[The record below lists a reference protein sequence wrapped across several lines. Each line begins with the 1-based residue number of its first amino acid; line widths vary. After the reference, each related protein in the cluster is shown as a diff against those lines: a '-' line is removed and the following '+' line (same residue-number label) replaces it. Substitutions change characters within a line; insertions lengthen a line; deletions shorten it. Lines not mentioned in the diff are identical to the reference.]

1 MMKNGPK
8 QKAENYGGAEM
19 FPGKAKP
26 ISSVSRTTQDN
37 GHPAKTP
44 RLCPKTGKYLR
55 PSRKY
60 PWLIWLFPIAG
71 LLSLIWFLIR
81 VLPKPSRATYP
92 CQRVAA
98 PLAGGFVIWI
108 TGLIAST
115 LAYRKARRTLGQ
127 SRYVVAGICI
137 AVSVMAVWWSFNVT
151 GESPAEAAF
160 ASTDPPNSPMGV
172 AKGIHPG
179 RVVWVHD
186 PAATS
191 WDESAGE
198 WWDDDNTDQNVVGYM
213 VSKTIRELTGEP
225 NDANAWD
232 ALFRHF
238 NQTKGLGDIGYQR
251 GEKIVIKINMNQN
264 RSLAWSKGQ
273 GMPSPHAVYSLLDQ
287 LINAA
292 GVPGSSITICDAS
305 RYIGDPLY
313 DKVRGNTD
321 PNFQNVRFVADR
333 TYNGR
338 IAAARD
344 LNNPIHFGN
353 PSIQNSG
360 NVNIPQCYTQ
370 AKYFINMAL
379 LRPHSLAGVTLCA
392 KNHFGSTYFPSSN
405 DWTPAPMHNYM
416 GRNRSMDSYNCFVD
430 LIGHQHLGG
439 KTMLYMIEGLYGA
452 RNQENNVIKYVSF
465 GDDWCSSIFASQD
478 PVAIDSV
485 GLDFLAYENGL
496 NTAMVDVSGNP
507 DNYMHEAAL
516 ADNPPS
522 GTFYDPEGDGT
533 RLASLGVHEHWNNPT
548 DKQYSRNL
556 GTGDGIE
563 LVVASFA
570 TADGPV
576 ENLTTGKRYDY
587 IRHAISEAGPG
598 DQIVAGPGIYSENVN
613 FSGKNLTLTSAD
625 PNDPNVVAA
634 TVIDS
639 DNQAVTFAGGEDAN
653 CVLAGFTIT
662 GANNGIYCSEA
673 SPTITNCSITGNAGA
688 GIKLAN
694 SSYPTIINCGINAN
708 AGSGIEMSKQTK
720 GRYIFYNYATITN
733 CIVAAN
739 YQHGIAGG
747 IPTITNCTIVANS
760 PCGISSLEPTV
771 TSSIIYYNGFGS
783 DAVQIEGDLTTVTYT
798 DVQGGWQGQGN
809 IDAEPC
815 FVEPGFWDLNGTLED
830 VNDDFWVQG
839 DYHLRSHAGRWDP
852 NRQTWVSDVVTSPC
866 IDAGN
871 PDSDWTAE
879 LLPNGE
885 RINMGAYGGTPQ
897 ASMSLSGGGYIAE

>member
-1 MMKNGPK
+1 MLFKRSK
-8 QKAENYGGAEM
+8 H
-19 FPGKAKP
+19 
-26 ISSVSRTTQDN
+26 ILSVSQTTRDKR
-37 GHPAKTP
+37 HPNKTSEV
-44 RLCPKTGKYLR
+44 CPKTGKYLR
-55 PSRKY
+55 PNRRY

-81 VLPKPSRATYP
+81 VPPKPSRATYP

-98 PLAGGFVIWI
+98 PLASGFVVWI
-108 TGLIAST
+108 TGLIGST
-115 LAYRKARRTLGQ
+115 LAYRKAKQTLHQ
-127 SRYVVAGICI
+127 SRYVVAAVCI
-137 AVSVMAVWWSFNVT
+137 AVSIMSVWWSLNVT
-151 GESPAEAAF
+151 VEPPAQAAF
-160 ASTDPPNSPMGV
+160 TPTDPPNSPMGV

-191 WDESAGE
+191 WDRSTGH
-198 WWDDDNTDQNVVGYM
+198 WWDDDSTDQNVVDYM
-213 VSKTIRELTGEP
+213 VSKTIQELTGEP
-225 NDANAWD
+225 NDVSAWD

-238 NQTKGLGDIGYQR
+238 NQTMGLGDIGYQQ

-264 RSLAWSKGQ
+264 RSLAWSRGQ
-273 GMPSPHAVYSLLDQ
+273 GMPSPHAVHSLLDQ
-287 LINAA
+287 LINSA
-292 GVPGSSITICDAS
+292 GVPGSEITICDAS

-313 DKVRGNTD
+313 DKVRGNPD
-321 PNFQNVRFVADR
+321 PDFQNIRFVADR

-338 IAAARD
+338 IAAKRD

-353 PSIQNSG
+353 PSVQNSG

-379 LRPHSLAGVTLCA
+379 LRPHSRGGVTLCA

-416 GRNRSMDSYNCFVD
+416 GKTRSLSSYNCLVD

-439 KTMLYMIEGLYGA
+439 KTMLYMIDGLYGA

-485 GLDFLAYENGL
+485 GLDFLRYEDGL
-496 NTAMVDVSGNP
+496 NPDMVDVTGNP

-522 GTFYDPEGDGT
+522 GTVYDPEGDGT
-533 RLASLGVHEHWNNPT
+533 RLASLGVHEHWNNPV

-556 GTGDGIE
+556 GTGNGIE
-563 LVVASFA
+563 LVVPSLAA
-570 TADGPV
+570 VDGPI

-598 DQIVAGPGIYSENVN
+598 DHIVVSPGIYAENIN
-613 FSGKNLTLTSAD
+613 FGGKSLTLSSDD

-634 TVIDS
+634 TIIDGS
-639 DNQAVTFAGGEDAN
+639 NHAVTFAGSEDAN
-653 CVLAGFTIT
+653 SVLVGFTIT
-662 GANNGIYCSEA
+662 DANTAIYCSNV
-673 SPTITNCSITGNAGA
+673 SPTIANCVIVDNSGAGIELHNGSNPIITNSKIICNAGA
-688 GIKLAN
+688 GVEMWVKKGGRIIIYN
-694 SSYPTIINCGINAN
+694 YPTVANCVIAEN
-708 AGSGIEMSKQTK
+708 S
-720 GRYIFYNYATITN
+720 
-733 CIVAAN
+733 
-739 YQHGIAGG
+739 QHGISGG
-747 IPTITNCTIVANS
+747 IPTITNCTIAVNAL
-760 PCGISSLEPTV
+760 CGISSFNPTV
-771 TSSIIYYNGFGS
+771 SNSIIYYNSIDS
-783 DAVQIEGDLTTVTYT
+783 DGVQIESTLDAEVTYT
-798 DVQGGWQGQGN
+798 DVQGGWPGQGN
-809 IDAEPC
+809 IDEIPC
-815 FVEPGFWDLNGTLED
+815 FVEPGFGFVNLNGTPED
-830 VNDDFWVQG
+830 VNDDFWIWIHG
-839 DYHLRSHAGRWDP
+839 DYHLRSRAGRWYP

-871 PDSDWTAE
+871 LDSDWTAE

-885 RINMGAYGGTPQ
+885 RINMGVYGGTPQ
-897 ASMSLSGGGYIAE
+897 ASMSL

>member
-1 MMKNGPK
+1 V
-8 QKAENYGGAEM
+8 
-19 FPGKAKP
+19 FLRRAKP
-26 ISSVSRTTQDN
+26 ISSVSQRAQDN
-37 GHPAKTP
+37 KHKTNEP
-44 RLCPKTGKYLR
+44 KVCPKTGKYAGR
-55 PSRKY
+55 DRKCW
-60 PWLIWLFPIAG
+60 WLIWLFPIAG

-98 PLAGGFVIWI
+98 PLAGGFVVWI

-115 LAYRKARRTLGQ
+115 LAYRKAKRTLRQ

-137 AVSVMAVWWSFNVT
+137 AVSVMAVWWSLNVT
-151 GESPAEAAF
+151 GVPPAEAAF
-160 ASTDPPNSPMGV
+160 TSTDPPNSPIGV
-172 AKGIHPG
+172 AKGIYPG

-191 WDESAGE
+191 WDGSTGH
-198 WWDDDNTDQNVVGYM
+198 WWDDDSTDQNVVDYM
-213 VSKTIRELTGEP
+213 VSKTVQELTGEP
-225 NDANAWD
+225 NDVSAWD

-238 NQTKGLGDIGYQR
+238 NRTRGLGDIGYQR
-251 GEKIVIKINMNQN
+251 GEKIVIKINMNQDN
-264 RSLAWSKGQ
+264 GATWSRGQ
-273 GMPSPHAVYSLLDQ
+273 GMPSPHVIYSTLNQ
-287 LINAA
+287 LINVV
-292 GVPGSSITICDAS
+292 GVSGSAITIYDAS
-305 RYIGDPLY
+305 RYIGDPIF
-313 DKVRGNTD
+313 DKVRND
-321 PNFQNVRFVADR
+321 PDPDFQSIRFVTGITR
-333 TYNGR
+333 NGR
-338 IAAARD
+338 IAAVRD
-344 LNNPIHFGN
+344 SSNPLHTRAGTAYF
-353 PSIQNSG
+353 
-360 NVNIPQCYTQ
+360 PQCVTS
-370 AKYFINMAL
+370 AKYLINMAL
-379 LRPHSLAGVTLCA
+379 LRPHSMFGVTLSA
-392 KNHFGSTYFPSSN
+392 KNHFGSVYFPSGGG
-405 DWTPAPMHNYM
+405 WTPSPLHNYG
-416 GRNRSMDSYNCFVD
+416 GRTRSMDTYNCLVN
-430 LIGHQHLGG
+430 LNGHRHLGG
-439 KTMLYMIEGLYGA
+439 KTLLYLIDGLYGA
-452 RNQENNVIKYVSF
+452 RNQSNNVLKYVSF

-485 GLDFLAYENGL
+485 GLDFLTYENGL

-533 RLASLGVHEHWNNPT
+533 RLASLGVHEHWNNPV

-598 DQIVAGPGIYSENVN
+598 DHIVAGPGIYYENVSFN
-613 FSGKNLTLTSAD
+613 GKNLTLTSAE
-625 PNDPNVVAA
+625 PNDPNVAAA
-634 TVIDS
+634 TIIS
-639 DNQAVTFAGGEDAN
+639 GGNRAVTFAGGEDAN

-662 GANNGIYCSEA
+662 DANNGIYCSEA
-673 SPTITNCSITGNAGA
+673 SPTITNCSITQNTGA

-694 SSYPTIINCGINAN
+694 SSNPTIINCGINAN

-720 GRYIFYNYATITN
+720 GRYKFYNYATIKN

-739 YQHGIAGG
+739 DPHGISGG
-747 IPTITNCTIVANS
+747 IPTVTNCTIVTNAL
-760 PCGISSLEPTV
+760 CGISSLEPTV
-771 TSSIIYYNGFGS
+771 TNSIIYYNY
-783 DAVQIEGDLTTVTYT
+783 VQIESDSAIVTYT
-798 DVQGGWQGQGN
+798 DVQGGWPGQGN

-815 FVEPGFWDLNGTLED
+815 FVEPGFWDLNGTPED
-830 VNDDFWVQG
+830 VNDDFWVPG
-839 DYHLRSHAGRWDP
+839 DYHLCSQAGRWDP

-871 PDSDWTAE
+871 PNSDWTAE

-897 ASMSLSGGGYIAE
+897 ASMSLSGGG